1 MRDGAIET
9 GGHNVATISDREQC
23 HRKER
28 EREKR
33 RRLHGSGGCRS
44 ACKATGPEAKG
55 WDDRTGIACLGCSSH
70 RKKVDCHRIAIF
82 NIVEPAVL
90 ATRK

>member
-1 MRDGAIET
+1 MVQSRPVAT
-9 GGHNVATISDREQC
+9 VATISDRDNATAKDANA
-23 HRKER
+23 R
-28 EREKR
+28 
-33 RRLHGSGGCRS
+33 
-44 ACKATGPEAKG
+44 KATAPRLGRLSVGLQGDRTGGEG
-55 WDDRTGIACLGCSSH
+55 WGDRTGIACLGCSSH